1 MPKVS
6 KHLNSPAGSE
16 PTNSAPAG
24 RVFGYARVSTS
35 EQSTNGQSLATQQRQ
50 LAGWAQMQDLRLD
63 RVVIETISGGVEFA
77 RRSEGGKLLAE
88 LRRGDV
94 LAVTKL
100 DRFSRNL
107 FDCLGVSEMLQEQ
120 GVSLYLLD
128 VNPSDPVTGNGMSKL
143 FMSMLGAFSEFE
155 RSRIGERIREIKQ
168 QQKARGEF
176 TGGPPPFGFRH
187 DEHKNL
193 VPVPEQQAAIRQMRR
208 LKAKGLSLRAIAA
221 QIADSGIRISHVG
234 VLRALSENQAVR
246 GTAHSDRPPT
256 AYDVDRKPAP
266 DDARQVADPPD
277 QTPPGQR
284 PDAGGDHRRAD
295 CRACASQSGRG
306 QKRATGNTA
315 MSARWDTDVMDR
327 E

>member
-1 MPKVS
+1 MPRSNKVT
-6 KHLNSPAGSE
+6 NSPIACEHQGS
-16 PTNSAPAG
+16 AG

-50 LAGWAQMQDLRLD
+50 LEGWAQMQDLRLD
-63 RVVIETISGGVEFA
+63 CVVIETISGGVEFA
-77 RRSEGGKLLAE
+77 KRPEGGKLLAQ
-88 LRRGDV
+88 LQRGDV

-107 FDCLGVSEMLQEQ
+107 FDCLGVSEMLQER

-176 TGGPPPFGFRH
+176 TGGSPPFGFRY

-193 VPVPEQQAAIRQMRR
+193 EPVPDQQAAIRQMRR

-221 QIADSGIRISHVG
+221 RLAESGVRISHVG
-234 VLRALSENQAVR
+234 VQRVLSENQAVR
-246 GTAHSDRPPT
+246 RIAHPDRPPT
-256 AYDVDRKPAP
+256 TCNANQTLADDPRHQWLIHQIRRLQANGLTPGAIVEELTALGVPISQVTVSDMPQEAP
-266 DDARQVADPPD
+266 R
-277 QTPPGQR
+277 
-284 PDAGGDHRRAD
+284 
-295 CRACASQSGRG
+295 
-306 QKRATGNTA
+306 
-315 MSARWDTDVMDR
+315 
-327 E
+327 

>member
-1 MPKVS
+1 MPRSIKVA
-6 KHLNSPAGSE
+6 NPPTTSE
-16 PTNSAPAG
+16 PTSHGLAR
-24 RVFGYARVSTS
+24 RVFGYTRVSTS

-50 LAGWAQMQDLRLD
+50 LEGWAQMQDLRLD

-77 RRSEGGKLLAE
+77 KRPEGGKLLAE
-88 LRRGDV
+88 LQRGDV

-107 FDCLGVSEMLQEQ
+107 FDCLGVSEMLQGR

-187 DEHKNL
+187 DEQKNL
-193 VPVPEQQAAIRQMRR
+193 VPVSEQQAAIRQMRR

-221 QIADSGIRISHVG
+221 RMAESGITISHVG
-234 VLRALSENQAVR
+234 VQRVLFENQAVR
-246 GTAHSDRPPT
+246 RFTRPDWPPRSDDASRTPL
-256 AYDVDRKPAP
+256 P
-266 DDARQVADPPD
+266 DDPRHHWLIQ
-277 QTPPGQR
+277 QI
-284 PDAGGDHRRAD
+284 RRLQAN
-295 CRACASQSGRG
+295 GLT
-306 QKRATGNTA
+306 TGAIVEELTA
-315 MSARWDTDVMDR
+315 MGVPVSHDTIRNVLQDAPS
-327 E
+327 

>member
-1 MPKVS
+1 MPRSSKVIN
-6 KHLNSPAGSE
+6 LPTISE
-16 PTNSAPAG
+16 LASHSPAG
-24 RVFGYARVSTS
+24 RVFGYARVSTN
-35 EQSTNGQSLATQQRQ
+35 EQSINGQSLATQQRQ
-50 LAGWAQMQDLRLD
+50 LEGWAQMQDLRLD
-63 RVVIETISGGVEFA
+63 RVVVETVSGGVEFA
-77 RRSEGGKLLAE
+77 RRPEGGKLLAE
-88 LRRGDV
+88 LQCVDV

-107 FDCLGVSEMLQEQ
+107 FDCLGVSEMLQER

-187 DEHKNL
+187 DEHKEM

-221 QIADSGIRISHVG
+221 RMAESGVRIGHVG
-234 VLRALSENQAVR
+234 VQRVLSGN
-246 GTAHSDRPPT
+246 
-256 AYDVDRKPAP
+256 
-266 DDARQVADPPD
+266 QVATHAGGHAGRQQTHDASGELPSDPRQQWVVQQIRRLQASGMTQEAISAELTALGVPVSQASVRNVLRD
-277 QTPPGQR
+277 TPPWR
-284 PDAGGDHRRAD
+284 PL
-295 CRACASQSGRG
+295 
-306 QKRATGNTA
+306 
-315 MSARWDTDVMDR
+315 
-327 E
+327 

>member
-1 MPKVS
+1 MPRSNKVANY
-6 KHLNSPAGSE
+6 LNQPTTCEPA
-16 PTNSAPAG
+16 NLAPAG

-35 EQSTNGQSLATQQRQ
+35 EQSANGQSLATQQRQ
-50 LAGWAQMQDLRLD
+50 LEGWAQMQDLQLD

-77 RRSEGGKLLAE
+77 KRPEGGKLLAE
-88 LRRGDV
+88 LQRGDV

-107 FDCLGVSEMLQEQ
+107 FDCLGVSEMLQER

-187 DEHKNL
+187 NEQKNL
-193 VPVPEQQAAIRQMRR
+193 VPVPEQQAAIRQMHR

-221 QIADSGIRISHVG
+221 RMAEGGVRISHVA
-234 VLRALSENQAVR
+234 VRRALSQTQAVR
-246 GTAHSDRPPT
+246 RTARPDGPPITYDTDRNPL
-256 AYDVDRKPAP
+256 P
-266 DDARQVADPPD
+266 DDPRQQWLIQQIRQLQANGLTTEAIAEELTVMGVPVSHDTIRNVL
-277 QTPPGQR
+277 Q
-284 PDAGGDHRRAD
+284 DAP
-295 CRACASQSGRG
+295 S
-306 QKRATGNTA
+306 
-315 MSARWDTDVMDR
+315 
-327 E
+327 

>member
-1 MPKVS
+1 
-6 KHLNSPAGSE
+6 
-16 PTNSAPAG
+16 
-24 RVFGYARVSTS
+24 VFGYARVSTS
-35 EQSTNGQSLATQQRQ
+35 EQSINGQSLAIQQRQ
-50 LAGWAQMQDLRLD
+50 LEGWAQMQDLRLD
-63 RVVIETISGGVEFA
+63 RVVVETVSGGVEFA
-77 RRSEGGKLLAE
+77 KRPEGGKLLAE
-88 LRRGDV
+88 LHRGDV

-107 FDCLGVSEMLQEQ
+107 FDCLGVSEMLQER

-221 QIADSGIRISHVG
+221 HMAEYGVRISHVG
-234 VLRALSENQAVR
+234 VQHALSENQAVKR
-246 GTAHSDRPPT
+246 PAHPDEPPT
-256 AYDVDRKPAP
+256 MRDAHRKPLP
-266 DDARQVADPPD
+266 DDPRQQWLSRQIRRLQTNGLTPGAIIEELTALGMPVSHATVRNVLRD
-277 QTPPGQR
+277 TPP
-284 PDAGGDHRRAD
+284 
-295 CRACASQSGRG
+295 
-306 QKRATGNTA
+306 
-315 MSARWDTDVMDR
+315 
-327 E
+327 

>member
-1 MPKVS
+1 MPRSNKVA
-6 KHLNSPAGSE
+6 NPPTACEPASRR
-16 PTNSAPAG
+16 PTG

-50 LAGWAQMQDLRLD
+50 LEGWAQMQDIRLD
-63 RVVIETISGGVEFA
+63 KVVIETISGGVEFA
-77 RRSEGGKLLAE
+77 KRPEGGKLLAE

-107 FDCLGVSEMLQEQ
+107 FDCLGVSEMLQER

-176 TGGPPPFGFRH
+176 TG
-187 DEHKNL
+187 
-193 VPVPEQQAAIRQMRR
+193 ARR
-208 LKAKGLSLRAIAA
+208 PSVSAMTSTRLWCQFPNSRRR
-221 QIADSGIRISHVG
+221 SGR
-234 VLRALSENQAVR
+234 
-246 GTAHSDRPPT
+246 
-256 AYDVDRKPAP
+256 
-266 DDARQVADPPD
+266 
-277 QTPPGQR
+277 
-284 PDAGGDHRRAD
+284 
-295 CRACASQSGRG
+295 CAS
-306 QKRATGNTA
+306 
-315 MSARWDTDVMDR
+315 
-327 E
+327 